1 MDKIHTVQQNLTIN
15 KYNSPLQAAAD
26 RGKGF
31 LFKPSSFKSASLY
44 SSSSSS
50 SLSFMQIPFRLRSA
64 GCIASATVLYDS
76 VEYDGTSWGNSPC
89 EAAVNLSIGDEP
101 AAQNKLNKATYH
113 WISSFN
119 NHVHAKIQ
127 IQMNRTK
134 RTTKTSEVVM
144 LCICTK
150 QLFRR

>member
-89 EAAVNLSIGDEP
+89 EAAVNLSIGDG
-101 AAQNKLNKATYH
+101 
-113 WISSFN
+113 I
-119 NHVHAKIQ
+119 
-127 IQMNRTK
+127 
-134 RTTKTSEVVM
+134 
-144 LCICTK
+144 
-150 QLFRR
+150 